1 MKQRRFAGAACMC
14 ALTLM
19 LGLARAQDSKTNPT
33 PVRQDSEPTGGAL
46 QNQPQPGK
54 PQSDKI
60 QTDKTQSDKTQESGG
75 QKADET
81 KGGSQDARLT
91 AALTVRFTGLRGR
104 KGVLRVVL
112 VDKPEAWMSKKTPPL
127 TRRDIA
133 LKDLDDTTALD
144 PFVVT
149 FDALAPGTYAL
160 SAYHDA
166 NGNNRLDT
174 NFLGIPTERT
184 GASNNPR
191 PAMRA
196 PRFNEA
202 KFDLAADEKK
212 TLTIN
217 LR

>member
-1 MKQRRFAGAACMC
+1 MPYPSAYNPFIKLAFTC
-14 ALTLM
+14 ALALILNFTW
-19 LGLARAQDSKTNPT
+19 AQDSK
-33 PVRQDSEPTGGAL
+33 
-46 QNQPQPGK
+46 K
-54 PQSDKI
+54 
-60 QTDKTQSDKTQESGG
+60 
-75 QKADET
+75 ET
-81 KGGSQDARLT
+81 KPIQEAGQQASDAQEARAK
-91 AALTVRFTGLRGR
+91 AALTIHFSGLRER
-104 KGVLRVVL
+104 KGVLRIVL
-112 VDKPEAWMSKKTPPL
+112 VNKPEAWMSKKIKPL
-127 TRRDIA
+127 ARKDVV
-133 LKDLDDTTALD
+133 LSDLDEKAALD

-149 FDALAPGTYAL
+149 FDNLEPGTYAV

-202 KFDLAADEKK
+202 KFDLNAEQNK

-217 LR
+217 LH